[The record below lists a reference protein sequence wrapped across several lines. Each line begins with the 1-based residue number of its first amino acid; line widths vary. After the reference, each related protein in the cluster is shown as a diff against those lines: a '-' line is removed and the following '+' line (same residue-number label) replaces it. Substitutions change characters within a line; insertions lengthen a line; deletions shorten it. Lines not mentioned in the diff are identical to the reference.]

1 MGMPHRGRLNVLC
14 NLLHKPAGLLFGEM
28 VQAVSE
34 FHVGD
39 VQYHQGESSTL
50 SFPRQVRK
58 HPFRA
63 ALCVLYGRRPCGCWR
78 HTPWCI
84 FDYMESQRDCVMLR
98 RRSFE
103 VRMLKNG

>member
-39 VQYHQGESSTL
+39 VQYHQGECSTL
-50 SFPRQVRK
+50 SFPRQVHPTLSVDKPMLPHSPAK
-58 HPFRA
+58 HIHPA
-63 ALCVLYGRRPCGCWR
+63 TDLC
-78 HTPWCI
+78 
-84 FDYMESQRDCVMLR
+84 
-98 RRSFE
+98 
-103 VRMLKNG
+103 